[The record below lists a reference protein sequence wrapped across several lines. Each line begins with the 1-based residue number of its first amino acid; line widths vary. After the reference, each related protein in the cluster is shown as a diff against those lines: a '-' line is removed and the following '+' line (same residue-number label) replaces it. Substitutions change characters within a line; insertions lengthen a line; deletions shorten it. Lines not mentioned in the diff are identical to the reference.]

1 MPAGLVTPVEM
12 EEERP
17 EMLRRLQ
24 SSGHVE
30 QFLTKTPSRT
40 TLVLTML
47 GGFIAVAVGLALL
60 VGILIAVFS

>member
-1 MPAGLVTPVEM
+1 
-12 EEERP
+12 
-17 EMLRRLQ
+17 MLRRLQ